1 MHLNAASPDLSV
13 VVIGRNEGER
23 LVACLASIA
32 AADLAGLAGLA
43 AEVIYVDSMSTDG
56 SPARASQLG
65 ARVIVVSPQRPSAAT
80 GRNAGWRAARGRFVL
95 FLDGDT
101 LLEPEFLPAALAE
114 LQRSPR
120 VAVVWGHRRERF
132 PQQSVYNRVLDLDWV
147 YPPGDSEFCGGD
159 ALFRRS
165 TLIAAGGFDET
176 LIAGEEPELCA
187 RLRAAGLRIRHIDQP
202 MTRHDLAMTRWSQY
216 WRRAERAGHAYA
228 EIAAR
233 TRTNGAPL
241 WQEDA
246 QRNRVRG
253 TVILVAPLAAA
264 ALIGTAGPAGALAAG
279 ALAAAVIARTA
290 WRARWKCRDART
302 LVLYAIHSHL
312 QQVPILWGQIA
323 WHLSRRRGQTR
334 GLIEYKAAIR

>member
-1 MHLNAASPDLSV
+1 MNTNAATPKLSI

-23 LVACLASIA
+23 LVACLTSIA
-32 AADLAGLAGLA
+32 AADLAGLP

-56 SPARASQLG
+56 SAARAQQLG
-65 ARVIVVSPQRPSAAT
+65 ARVIVVRPERPSAAT

-101 LLEPEFLPAALAE
+101 LLEPEFLPAALSE
-114 LQRSPR
+114 LQSSARI
-120 VAVVWGHRRERF
+120 AVVWGHRRERF
-132 PQQSVYNRVLDLDWV
+132 PEQSVYNRVLDLDWV

-165 TLIAAGGFDET
+165 TLLAAGGFDES

-202 MTRHDLAMTRWSQY
+202 MTSHDLAMTRWSQY

-233 TRTNGAPL
+233 TRSNGTPL

-246 QRNRVRG
+246 RRNRVRG
-253 TVILVAPLAAA
+253 AAILAAPLAAA
-264 ALIGTAGPAGALAAG
+264 ALVGAAGPAGALAAG
-279 ALAAAVIARTA
+279 VLAAAVIGRSA

-302 LVLYAIHSHL
+302 LGLYAIHSHV

-323 WHLSRRRGQTR
+323 WHLARRRGQPR
-334 GLIEYKAAIR
+334 GLIEYKAAVR